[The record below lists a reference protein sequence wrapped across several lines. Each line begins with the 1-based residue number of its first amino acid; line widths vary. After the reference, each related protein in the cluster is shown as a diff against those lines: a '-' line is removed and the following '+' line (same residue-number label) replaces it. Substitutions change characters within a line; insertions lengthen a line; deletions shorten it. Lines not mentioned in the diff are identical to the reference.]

1 MRSHM
6 KQGERHEKSWL
17 FLHFTHVINHD
28 TVGRT
33 EKRVKKKGCME

>member
-1 MRSHM
+1 M
-6 KQGERHEKSWL
+6 KQGKRHEKSWL

-33 EKRVKKKGCME
+33 EKKS

>member
-1 MRSHM
+1 M
-6 KQGERHEKSWL
+6 KRGERHEKSWL

-33 EKRVKKKGCME
+33 EKKELRRKVVWNDK